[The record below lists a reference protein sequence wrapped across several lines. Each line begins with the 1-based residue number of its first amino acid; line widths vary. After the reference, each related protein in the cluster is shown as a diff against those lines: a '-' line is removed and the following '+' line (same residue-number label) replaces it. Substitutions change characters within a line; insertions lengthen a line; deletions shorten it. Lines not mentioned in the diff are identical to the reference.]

1 LEKPNR
7 IPNRLIKAGS
17 PYLKQHAYNPVDWF
31 EWGEEA
37 WQKAQQENKL
47 VLVSIGYSACHW
59 CHVMEHE
66 SFEDEATAEI
76 MNRFF
81 VCIKVD
87 REERPDVDQVYMD
100 ACQLITGRGGWP
112 LNMFCLPDGRPVHG
126 GTYFPRESWQ
136 QVLLQ
141 LQSLWQ
147 SDPDKANEYAAQ
159 LVEGLHQMELV
170 EAPKGKKFSRED
182 IHTLYEKMRDQFDWK
197 EGGANR
203 SPKFPL
209 PNQYEF
215 LLNYHLSTGN
225 REALEFCHLSLLKM
239 ANGGIY
245 DQIGGGFARYST
257 DPYWFAPHFEK
268 MLYDNAQLIS
278 LYSRAFGLSGAWVYE
293 KVVRETLQF
302 CFDELA
308 LPEGAF
314 MSALDAD
321 SEGMEGRY
329 YVWTDAELR
338 EALGED
344 YDFACRVWHCKPE
357 GNWEHGYNI
366 LHFRLA
372 PAEWVKEMDMPA
384 DAWFAQLERC
394 RGKLATARINRPK
407 PGLDDKVI
415 TSWNGIMLSALA
427 DAGFYLNEHAWT
439 ERAVRLADFILSA
452 CSNGEGL
459 FRIWKD
465 CRGHINAFL
474 EDYAAVIQGLIRL
487 SETSGQNR
495 FYFEALR
502 LLEYVEKYFCDEK
515 RGIFFV
521 SSSEDEPLIV
531 RKTDL
536 NDDVISSPNAI
547 IAQAMIKLGY
557 IFTDAGRITKGYRML
572 DAVRG
577 QMEKFPG
584 WYTCW
589 ANTALMEAFG
599 AVQLEVCGPQA
610 GTTIDALR
618 KQLPTSMVLAWSSDG
633 SLVPVLETKDQAS
646 ETIYLCRDQLCLEPV
661 HTAAQALEVLE
672 DLYGL
677 ENQ

>member
-1 LEKPNR
+1 LEPDNR

-17 PYLKQHAYNPVDWF
+17 PYLKQHAYNPVDWY

-37 WQKAQQENKL
+37 WKKAEAENKL

-59 CHVMEHE
+59 CHVMEKE

-147 SDPDKANEYAAQ
+147 SDPDKAAEYASQ
-159 LVEGLHQMELV
+159 LVEGLHRMELV
-170 EAPKGKKFSRED
+170 EEPKGKKFMRDD
-182 IHTLYEKMRDQFDWK
+182 IHALYEKMREQFDWK

-215 LLNYHLSTGN
+215 LLNYHLTTGN
-225 REALEFCHLSLLKM
+225 KEALEFCHLSLLKM

-245 DQIGGGFARYST
+245 DQTGGGFARYST

-293 KVVRETLQF
+293 KVVRESLQF

-308 LPEGAF
+308 LPEGAY
-314 MSALDAD
+314 MAALDAD

-329 YVWTDAELR
+329 YVWTDSELKD
-338 EALGED
+338 ALGED

-357 GNWEHGYNI
+357 GNWEHGFNI
-366 LHFRLA
+366 LHFRHA

-384 DAWFAQLERC
+384 DAWFSQLERC
-394 RGKLATARINRPK
+394 RTKLTAARSGRPK

-415 TSWNGIMLSALA
+415 TAWNGLMITALA
-427 DAGFYLNEHAWT
+427 DAGFYLNEPEWT
-439 ERAVRLADFILSA
+439 ARAAKLADFILSE
-452 CSNGEGL
+452 CRNGDGL
-459 FRIWKD
+459 FRIWKN
-465 CRGHINAFL
+465 GKATINAFL

-495 FYFEALR
+495 YYHEALG
-502 LLEYVEKYFCDEK
+502 LLKHVEKYFSDHN
-515 RGIFFV
+515 RHVFYV
-521 SSSEDEPLIV
+521 TSSEDDPLIL
-531 RKTDL
+531 RKTDV

-547 IAQAMIKLGY
+547 LAQAMLKLGY
-557 IFTDAGRITKGYRML
+557 VFTDSTRIEKAYRML
-572 DAVRG
+572 DTVRG

-589 ANTALMEAFG
+589 AQTALMEAFG
-599 AVQLEVCGPQA
+599 AVQLEVCGAEAGKTIQA
-610 GTTIDALR
+610 MR
-618 KQLPTSMVLAWSSDG
+618 KQLPTSLVLTWSSDG
-633 SLVPVLETKDQAS
+633 SQVPVLENKDHHS
-646 ETIYLCRDQLCLEPV
+646 ESIYICCDAHCLEPV
-661 HTAAQALEVLE
+661 PKPGQALEVLE